1 MATYTG
7 LFEEGKKDEQI
18 SKLKKEIKDLKAI
31 DKSHQKLNGELRADI
46 EKLKKENQILQ
57 EGNDAL
63 NLYRDDGIGAKLEEI
78 VRAMVGHVK
87 VAKPLIDKYP
97 RNKLFSTAI
106 RKISEHAVDIHK
118 ICKKIKNKIN

>member
-1 MATYTG
+1 MMTYTG

-18 SKLKKEIKDLKAI
+18 SKLKKEIKELKAI
-31 DKSHQKLNGELRADI
+31 DRSHQKLNGDLRLEV
-46 EKLKKENQILQ
+46 EKLKKDNQILK
-57 EGNDAL
+57 EGNDAM
-63 NLYRDDGIGAKLEEI
+63 NIYRDDGIGAKLEEI

-87 VAKPLIDKYP
+87 VAKPLINKYP

-106 RKISEHAVDIHK
+106 RKISEHAVEIHK